1 MPSPKK
7 PQTYAQQQAAIERT
21 RRKREAVYP
30 IPKALRERVNDELRE
45 AGFDGKKMFR
55 TLGAAFSKAWSIL
68 ANNEILPVA
77 GMFDSWQFSQPQ
89 NNQMVIVGKVMDP
102 DGDVIVEF
110 TNSALVFAWYTMPTG
125 RVEAIAYLS

>member
-7 PQTYAQQQAAIERT
+7 PQTYAQQQAAIERE

-55 TLGAAFSKAWSIL
+55 TRGAAFSKAWSIL

-89 NNQMVIVGKVMDP
+89 NNQMVIVGKMMDP
-102 DGDVIVEF
+102 DGDVIVEY
-110 TNSALVFAWYTMPTG
+110 TDTALVFAWYTLPTG